1 MGNIREFITFG
12 KEINKLFLENGIK
25 LENYD
30 LKKVLK
36 RIKEKG
42 IFN

>member
-1 MGNIREFITFG
+1 MGNDKGLNARG